1 MTETSSPSPAEL
13 PLPDYDQLPT
23 GSLQHRIRTL
33 TQQQLRVIADYERQH
48 AHRPLVQT
56 MIEARLAELDGGAE
70 PSGGA
75 PDGLQPEHAPGP
87 SGQSAVSPATS
98 GPKMNPPSQ
107 GVPSNPSQP
116 RPTG

>member
-13 PLPDYDQLPT
+13 PLPDYDHLPT

-33 TQQQLRVIADYERQH
+33 TRQQLQVIADYERQH

-56 MIEARLAELDGGAE
+56 MIEARLAELDAGAE
-70 PSGGA
+70 PSSGA
-75 PDGLQPEHAPGP
+75 PDALQPEHPPAPA
-87 SGQSAVSPATS
+87 GQSEASPATS

-107 GVPSNPSQP
+107 GVPSNPTQP
-116 RPTG
+116 RTTG